1 VSFSLRFPALVPD
14 NRPQTLLMQVETRP
28 RAAIALVLA
37 CTSIV
42 AAQEPAVF
50 RASTDVV
57 LVPLSVTDRNGR
69 FVRGLTSEHFQ
80 ISDGGTRRAVK
91 QFSSER
97 DPISLALLLDISGS
111 LAQDPEARAA
121 DDARWA
127 DTRRAIELLL
137 TRLGAEDE
145 VLFAVFNEQ
154 AKASPWTQ
162 EHRSILGTFDLLY
175 RGGDT
180 ALLEAVKQ
188 TVSVFHTARHR
199 RKVLLL
205 ISDGNDMQIGAA
217 GLPPPDAYEIGS
229 IEQKVAGTNDWRR
242 ARRELVIEGSR
253 NAVRRSDAVLYA
265 VGIGTRRGVP
275 VNTDLLDRLTK
286 ESGGY
291 VEPVRSPSEIASAV
305 ARICD
310 DLQSQYLLT
319 FQPAHADGKY
329 HPIRVRTKDTRLKVR
344 TRAGYVSAS
353 GP

>member
-1 VSFSLRFPALVPD
+1 MHV
-14 NRPQTLLMQVETRP
+14 QTRS
-28 RAAIALVLA
+28 RAAVALVLA

-42 AAQEPAVF
+42 AAQEAPVF
-50 RASTDVV
+50 RSSKDVV
-57 LVPLSVTDRNGR
+57 LVPISVTDRDGR
-69 FVRGLTSEHFQ
+69 FVGGLTSDHFQ
-80 ISDGGTRRAVK
+80 ISDGGTRRAVT
-91 QFSSER
+91 QFSAER
-97 DPISLALLLDISGS
+97 VPISLVLLLDISGS
-111 LAQDPEARAA
+111 LAQDLEARAA

-145 VLFAVFNEQ
+145 VLLAVFNEQ

-188 TVSVFHTARHR
+188 TASVFHTARHQ

-205 ISDGNDMQIGAA
+205 ISDGNDMQIGSA
-217 GLPPPDAYEIGS
+217 GLPPPDAYEMGS
-229 IEQKVAGTNDWRR
+229 IEQRVAGTNDWRR
-242 ARRELVIEGSR
+242 ARRELAIEGSL
-253 NAVRRSDAVLYA
+253 NVVRRSDAVLYA
-265 VGIGTRRGVP
+265 VGVGTRRRVP
-275 VNTDLLDRLTK
+275 VDTNLLDRLTK
-286 ESGGY
+286 ETGGY
-291 VEPVRSPSEIASAV
+291 TEPVRSPSEIASAV

-329 HPIRVRTKDTRLKVR
+329 HPIKVSAKGTRLKVR
-344 TRAGYVSAS
+344 TRAGYVSAP
-353 GP
+353 GR